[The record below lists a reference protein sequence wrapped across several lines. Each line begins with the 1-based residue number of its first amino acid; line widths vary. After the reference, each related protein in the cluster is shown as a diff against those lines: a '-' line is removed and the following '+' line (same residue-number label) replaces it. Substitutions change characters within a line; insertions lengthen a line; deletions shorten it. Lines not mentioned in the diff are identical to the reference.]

1 MALEQLTVE
10 LIQTVQQL
18 NDRLQSIAEA
28 LNQYSLQATV
38 DHRLFEQAIAFRWE
52 KTDDMRH
59 TGQLIATR
67 HPQLSSFNALSN
79 VDQQLSK
86 VKDNT
91 EAFVKGYFANNV
103 LLTGARGTGK
113 SSIVKACL
121 NEFHAQGLRIIELEK
136 KDLNDLP
143 KIVNLIADRPERFI
157 IFCDDLAFE
166 AGDTSYAGLKTVL
179 DGSLSAS
186 ADNVLIYATS
196 NRKHMVTE
204 YQRDNQEFFATENG
218 EIHPGD
224 SVEQKVSLADRFG
237 LQIHFYSFS
246 QAEYLNIVKQW
257 LHEYGWQDDE
267 IEQVKQQAIQY
278 ATQKG
283 NRSGRIA
290 NQFAKMLSGQKALQ
304 RDRQK

>member
-1 MALEQLTVE
+1 MALEQLTAE
-10 LIQTVQQL
+10 LIQTVKQL
-18 NDRLQSIAEA
+18 NDQLQSIAQA
-28 LNQYSLQATV
+28 LRQFGPQAIV
-38 DHRLFEQAIAFRWE
+38 DDQLFEQAIAFRWE
-52 KTDDMRH
+52 KTEDLRYK
-59 TGQLIATR
+59 GCLVPIR

-79 VDQQLSK
+79 IDLQVNK

-121 NEFHAQGLRIIELEK
+121 NEFHAKGLRIIELEK

-166 AGDTSYAGLKTVL
+166 AGDTSYSGLKTVL

-204 YQRDNQEFFATENG
+204 YQRDNQEFFASESG

-246 QAEYLNIVKQW
+246 QVEYLNTVKLW
-257 LHEYGWQDDE
+257 LVKYGWQHDE
-267 IEQVKQQAIQY
+267 IEHVKQQAIQY

-290 NQFAKMLSGQKALQ
+290 NQFAKMLSGQRALQ
-304 RDRQK
+304 QDR

>member
-1 MALEQLTVE
+1 MEQFTAE
-10 LIQTVQQL
+10 LIQTVKQL
-18 NDRLQSIAEA
+18 NDQLQSIAQA
-28 LNQYSLQATV
+28 LNQFSPQTIV
-38 DHRLFEQAIAFRWE
+38 DDQLFEQAIAFRWE
-52 KTDDMRH
+52 KTEDPRYR
-59 TGQLIATR
+59 GNLVPIR

-79 VDQQLSK
+79 IDLQLNK

-204 YQRDNQEFFATENG
+204 YQRDNQEFFASENG

-246 QAEYLNIVKQW
+246 QVEYLNTVKLW
-257 LHEYGWQDDE
+257 LVEYGWQEDE

-290 NQFAKMLSGQKALQ
+290 NQFAKMLSGQRALQ
-304 RDRQK
+304 QDR